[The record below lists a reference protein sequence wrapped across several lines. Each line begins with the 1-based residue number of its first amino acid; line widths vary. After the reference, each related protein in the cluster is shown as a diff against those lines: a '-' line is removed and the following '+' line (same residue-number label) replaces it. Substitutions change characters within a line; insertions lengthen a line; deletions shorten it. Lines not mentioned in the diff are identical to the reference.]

1 MCYGRKGD
9 APMEEKRLIIAENI
23 SSLRRSSGLTQ
34 AELAERLNYSDKAV
48 SKWERGDSIP
58 DVLVLAE
65 LAEMFSVTVDYFL
78 HPHAPD
84 EKKPKAEQGKKRLH
98 LAISL
103 TACAAP
109 VFIATVLFVILKL
122 APPDAVGIWRV
133 FIASMPAVA
142 ILAIIFT
149 SIWSK
154 RKTPI
159 FLSISALLW
168 STILLVYVF
177 IMSVSYSAMLFILGV
192 PLQLIVI
199 LWYFIVKKR

>member
-1 MCYGRKGD
+1 
-9 APMEEKRLIIAENI
+9 MEEKRLVIAENI
-23 SSLRRSSGLTQ
+23 SALRRSSGITQ

-58 DVLVLAE
+58 DVLVLSE

-78 HPHAPD
+78 HPHSPD

-98 LAISL
+98 AAISL

-109 VFIATVLFVILKL
+109 LFIATMLFVILKL
-122 APPDAVGIWRV
+122 SLPEADGLWKIFVTPT
-133 FIASMPAVA
+133 PAIS

-149 SIWSK
+149 SLWSK
-154 RKTPI
+154 RKEAV

-168 STILLVYVF
+168 SIILVVYVF
-177 IMSVSYSAMLFILGV
+177 IMSVSFSAMLFLIGV
-192 PLQLIVI
+192 PLQLVI
-199 LWYFIVKKR
+199 LLWYYIIKRK

>member
-1 MCYGRKGD
+1 MKGVC
-9 APMEEKRLIIAENI
+9 AMEEKRLVIAENI
-23 SSLRRSSGLTQ
+23 SALRRSSGLTQ

-84 EKKPKAEQGKKRLH
+84 EKKPKAEQGKNRLH
-98 LAISL
+98 AAISL

-109 VFIATVLFVILKL
+109 LFIATVIFVILRL
-122 APPDAVGIWRV
+122 ALPEADGLWRV
-133 FIASMPAVA
+133 FITAGPAIS

-154 RKTPI
+154 RKEAV

-168 STILLVYVF
+168 SVILVVYVF
-177 IMSVSYSAMLFILGV
+177 IMSLSSSATLFIVGI
-192 PLQLIVI
+192 PIQLVI
-199 LWYFIVKKR
+199 LLWYFIIKRK